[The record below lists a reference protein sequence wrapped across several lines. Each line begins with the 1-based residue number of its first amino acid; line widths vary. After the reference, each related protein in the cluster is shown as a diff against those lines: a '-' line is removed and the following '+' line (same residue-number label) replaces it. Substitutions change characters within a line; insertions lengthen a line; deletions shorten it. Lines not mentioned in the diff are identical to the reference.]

1 MTRKEILSELRRE
14 LSMRKKVWR
23 GIATADGTK
32 FPNIEH
38 QRQFDT
44 LAYNEAIIDTM
55 TDAEFAIIKAR
66 LERVIAAME
75 AQQSLF

>member
-23 GIATADGTK
+23 GTATKDGTK
-32 FPNIEH
+32 FPNIDH
-38 QRQFDT
+38 QQQFDT
-44 LAYNEAIIDTM
+44 LAYNEAIMDTM